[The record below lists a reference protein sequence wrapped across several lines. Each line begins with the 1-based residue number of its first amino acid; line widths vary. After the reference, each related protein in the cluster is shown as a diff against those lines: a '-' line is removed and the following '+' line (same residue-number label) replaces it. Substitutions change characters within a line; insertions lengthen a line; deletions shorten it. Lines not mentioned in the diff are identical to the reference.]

1 MTTEWCLCYLESLD
15 ETELDGKTLNAFK
28 EEGKE
33 LEEKYED
40 KDKEDRELEDKV
52 GGQRVGGQNVGG
64 QGVGQKAGGQI
75 VGQDQMED
83 KYKQEKE

>member
-52 GGQRVGGQNVGG
+52 GGQRVGGQRV
-64 QGVGQKAGGQI
+64 GQI